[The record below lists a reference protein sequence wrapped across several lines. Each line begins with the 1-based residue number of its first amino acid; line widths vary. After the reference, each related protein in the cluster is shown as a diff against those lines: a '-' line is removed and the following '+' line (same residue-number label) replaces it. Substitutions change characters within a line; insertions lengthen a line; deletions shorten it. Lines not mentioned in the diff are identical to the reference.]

1 MGLSFK
7 NIFLGVMAILFLG
20 ACSTIDKYFGDD
32 EDKTP
37 DQLMQEGLSDMEKG
51 KYENAFEAFQDI
63 RDRYPY
69 SKYAITAE
77 LKTADALFKRG
88 DFDEAYEAYDDF
100 ERLHPKNKDIPY
112 VIYQKGMCNF
122 EQINTIDR
130 EQGHTLKAKETFER
144 LVRQFPRSEY
154 ANRGRKNLRKCIT
167 YLGEYELYVGNFYYK
182 MGFYRAALGRYNY
195 ILQNYPDMGQYHEAI
210 ENIREIKEIISKEI
224 LEE

>member
-1 MGLSFK
+1 
-7 NIFLGVMAILFLG
+7 MAILLLG

-32 EDKTP
+32 EDKSP
-37 DQLMQEGLSDMEKG
+37 DQLMQEGLSDMESG
-51 KYENAFEAFQDI
+51 NYERALGAFQDI

-100 ERLHPKNKDIPY
+100 ERLHPKNKNIPY

-122 EQINTIDR
+122 EQIKTVDR
-130 EQGHTLKAKETFER
+130 EQVHTLKAKETFER

-154 ANRGRKNLRKCIT
+154 ATRGRKNLRNCIIF
-167 YLGEYELYVGNFYYK
+167 LAEYELYVGNFYYK
-182 MGFYRAALGRYNY
+182 
-195 ILQNYPDMGQYHEAI
+195 
-210 ENIREIKEIISKEI
+210 
-224 LEE
+224 